1 MVEETSFYKVVKST
15 KLIKTA
21 VKLIF
26 NCHNKNILVL
36 IIENFYCLT
45 DFEFEFESVSNYLE
59 ISNYNRGD
67 VASLAEDHCSL
78 ITRAS
83 HIGVVFIYL

>member
-1 MVEETSFYKVVKST
+1 MIYLNPPE
-15 KLIKTA
+15 
-21 VKLIF
+21 
-26 NCHNKNILVL
+26 HLVL
-36 IIENFYCLT
+36 IFENFYCLT

-67 VASLAEDHCSL
+67 VATLAEDHYSL

-83 HIGVVFIYL
+83 QSWTIWHSRLMLALIASMGLA